1 MGYRETNDNRF
12 PQMAGLLCAAILI
25 LAASSRA
32 AIAQTETSYPV
43 QSEPNPLVDATAR
56 VGSTSDPLSNAQTQ
70 DYTYEDISETNAG
83 LSTTIFGENFDD
95 GDMGDWDTG
104 PTANETR
111 VLANGGANWGGQTV
125 TCHDGAG
132 QSFEGR
138 DSDGSDTY
146 IQKNLGNLSG
156 YTTRQLSYWWAE
168 QDIEA
173 DETCPIEIYD
183 PGNGWQTLQQIGSNN
198 GNDDGIAAGEW
209 TQQTYNLESLSTYG
223 LTNISNWTDI
233 RIRFTWVAALDTSGT
248 DDEWFLDNAS
258 VTGTIIDYRL
268 NWEHRVTGIGTDES
282 YKVRIYGYSDAGETF
297 SVKVWN
303 GATWVDNGYNLPTG
317 AGAWVEYQ
325 IPASWVIGGAVSIK
339 YDDDTDGDTTS
350 DNIHID
356 YSEVLGT
363 TAPSFDFSADA
374 SPASVTIAQ
383 GDSTTSTIT
392 AALVSGATQ
401 TVSLTG
407 SWVGTTPGGVT
418 AGFTPSS
425 GTPTFSSSLGFSTTA
440 GASVGTFVYRVT
452 ADNGSLTRT
461 KDVTLTINQAAAFNY
476 SVAAP
481 SSSLSLVRDNSTT
494 STITVE
500 YLSGTAASV
509 SLSGAWV
516 GTSPTGIGAT
526 FSPESG
532 TPAIGAPFTSTLTFT
547 ASPTASG
554 GTFTY
559 RATGTSGSTTRTC
572 DVTATLPPA
581 APSLSSPGN
590 GTAIDT
596 LTPTFDWDDATGAT
610 QYTLQLATDNNFSN
624 IVITK
629 SPLESTATLDES
641 EKLSYAT
648 NYYWRVRGSN
658 AAGSGSWSQTWTFI
672 AKQAAPKVTS
682 VTVAGGASYTS
693 SAGVQLT
700 LNAQNSAEMS
710 FSGDGVVWDNW
721 ESCQASKTYTV
732 SGADGQKNIYIRVRD
747 NSGDI
752 SQTFLTQVT
761 LDQTPPTTT
770 NEAAGDLGA
779 DGYKNSVVI
788 TLVPAD
794 ATSGVGSTT
803 YSVDGGEWQ
812 TGTTIVISTPGK
824 HTVEYSSIDLAGN
837 TEATKSFDVTVYTP
851 AAPLDLLNYWWA
863 IIAVIIGV
871 GLGWVLVVPKVRASG
886 RLQKIAAE
894 KKEIIG
900 LIKETEAKYYKE
912 GSISRDVFQEV
923 VREHEKRMA
932 ELEKEA
938 RVLKAKMKKKV
949 KEKKRGK
956 ERKTKRRR

>member
-1 MGYRETNDNRF
+1 MGYHKTNDNRF
-12 PQMAGLLCAAILI
+12 PRMTGLLCAAILI
-25 LAASSRA
+25 LVASSRV
-32 AIAQTETSYPV
+32 AIAQTDTSYPV
-43 QSEPNPLVDATAR
+43 QSEPNPLVDGTAR
-56 VGSTSDPLSNAQTQ
+56 VGLTSDPLSEAQTQ
-70 DYTYEDISETNAG
+70 DFTYLDIREENVAAPTTVTYDFSSGAGSNKFAKTNNDVDEPSAPYTTTHFDGSPPEGVWTEVTYADIQSMNQVWQTANGTSGDYAALQYKLTINESASAISNIDITQTVYIQTAG
-83 LSTTIFGENFDD
+83 TTLGVWVWNFGTSAWVQVGADYSVSSTASPGENFTRSITS
-95 GDMGDWDTG
+95 GFSNYINASNLMYVIVVAN
-104 PTANETR
+104 TANKNYYLDY
-111 VLANGGANWGGQTV
+111 VKFVV
-125 TCHDGAG
+125 TYVP
-132 QSFEGR
+132 F
-138 DSDGSDTY
+138 
-146 IQKNLGNLSG
+146 
-156 YTTRQLSYWWAE
+156 
-168 QDIEA
+168 
-173 DETCPIEIYD
+173 
-183 PGNGWQTLQQIGSNN
+183 
-198 GNDDGIAAGEW
+198 
-209 TQQTYNLESLSTYG
+209 
-223 LTNISNWTDI
+223 
-233 RIRFTWVAALDTSGT
+233 
-248 DDEWFLDNAS
+248 
-258 VTGTIIDYRL
+258 DYRL
-268 NWEHRVTGIGTDES
+268 NWEHRVTGVGAHES
-282 YKVRIYGYSDAGETF
+282 YRARVYGYSDAGETF
-297 SVKVWN
+297 SIKVWN
-303 GATWVDNGYNLPTG
+303 GTTWVDNGYNLPIG
-317 AGAWVEYQ
+317 AGAWVDYQ

-339 YDDDTDGDTTS
+339 YDDDTDGDTVS

-356 YSEVLGT
+356 YSSVVGT

-383 GDSTTSTIT
+383 GDDTTSTIT
-392 AALVSGATQ
+392 VTLVSGSTQ

-407 SWVGTTPGGVT
+407 SWVGTTPSGVT
-418 AGFTPSS
+418 ASFTPSS
-425 GTPTFSSSLGFSTTA
+425 GTPTFSSSLGFSTA
-440 GASVGTFVYRVT
+440 ADASVGTFVYRVT

-461 KDVTLTINQAAAFNY
+461 KDVTLTINQAASFNY
-476 SVAAP
+476 SVAAA

-526 FSPESG
+526 FSPGSG

-547 ASPTASG
+547 ASSTASG

-559 RATGTSGSTTRTC
+559 RATGTSGSTTRTY
-572 DVTATLPPA
+572 DITVTLPPA

-641 EKLSYAT
+641 EKLAYAT

-721 ESCQASKTYTV
+721 ESYQASKTYTV
-732 SGADGQKNIYIRVRD
+732 SGSDGQKNIYIRVRD

-779 DGYKNSVVI
+779 DGYTNSVVI
-788 TLVPAD
+788 TLAPSDV
-794 ATSGVGSTT
+794 TSGVSSTT
-803 YSVDGGEWQ
+803 YRVDGGEWQ
-812 TGTTIVISTPGK
+812 TGTTLVISTPGT

-851 AAPLDLLNYWWA
+851 APPLDLLNYWWA
-863 IIAVIIGV
+863 ILAVIIGV

-894 KKEIIG
+894 KKEIVR
-900 LIKETEAKYYKE
+900 LIKETETKYYKE

-938 RVLKAKMKKKV
+938 RVLKAKTKNKV
-949 KEKKRGK
+949 KEKKTK
-956 ERKTKRRR
+956 KRRKKRR